1 MTLCAGVC
9 SYEGR
14 GGLCS
19 VRLSSP
25 LLKLRP
31 RRDLVQT
38 LLHEMIHAYLFVTAN
53 NKDHDAHGPNFLEHM
68 HRINHIT
75 GAKITVYHSFHNEVN
90 EYRQHWWRCT
100 GPCRNR
106 PPYYGF
112 VKRAMN
118 RAPSPQ
124 DQWWAKHET
133 SCGGKYIKVKE
144 PEGYKK
150 KKTSDASAASS
161 TSRVT
166 EGKIKA
172 VGKKDSNIKDFFNN
186 GSQRG
191 DVGKVSEHSKSLSS
205 SQAASSSQGHVLG
218 SSGGAKAPP
227 PRSPDSL
234 RNRLAAAAE
243 KRLKED
249 AGRGRGDTATRKA
262 GRAVKSGG
270 TRSFSRGKQSHQ
282 QADTA
287 SGTSS
292 PSCAVDDCIVLDTVT
307 PIASLSTTCSSTVI
321 DLEDSPA
328 SSHRAAS
335 TRTSG
340 SRDAAAGSR
349 GTIIDLEGSQSSSS
363 HSAAT
368 SSHADWDS
376 LTPGLKMCPV
386 CGRRDIP
393 ATIINTHITACLE
406 EDSLDTFFED

>member
-124 DQWWAKHET
+124 DQ
-133 SCGGKYIKVKE
+133 C
-144 PEGYKK
+144 
-150 KKTSDASAASS
+150 
-161 TSRVT
+161 
-166 EGKIKA
+166 
-172 VGKKDSNIKDFFNN
+172 
-186 GSQRG
+186 
-191 DVGKVSEHSKSLSS
+191 LSS

-307 PIASLSTTCSSTVI
+307 PIASLSTTCRQYSDRFRRFSSI
-321 DLEDSPA
+321 LAP
-328 SSHRAAS
+328 
-335 TRTSG
+335 SG
-340 SRDAAAGSR
+340 FNKNKAGHVMLPR
-349 GTIIDLEGSQSSSS
+349 GHVVQ
-363 HSAAT
+363 
-368 SSHADWDS
+368 
-376 LTPGLKMCPV
+376 
-386 CGRRDIP
+386 
-393 ATIINTHITACLE
+393 
-406 EDSLDTFFED
+406 